1 MPDFAYDLDPWVL
14 GVLIVAIVV
23 IPSLI
28 GLVLFRRFV
37 APRLNFD
44 VDVNDAAGAAIQAIG
59 VFYGITVGLLAVGV
73 WTTHANLEDLVS
85 QEAAS
90 IAALYRDIAAYP
102 DPPRQELQ
110 AYLRAYTQAIIDV
123 DWPAQTKGTLPDD
136 STDILNRFQ
145 AMLTDF
151 EPTTKGDEIF
161 HAEALRQYNNV
172 ITYRRERADSVGDGL
187 AGSMWVVIWLG
198 ALINLSVAYFL
209 TVDDMRIHAAL
220 VGLIAAF
227 IGLVIFVIAVNDDP
241 FRGSLGIDAYDYQL
255 IIDKVMSK

>member
-123 DWPAQTKGTLPDD
+123 DWPAQAKGTLSDD

-187 AGSMWVVIWLG
+187 AGSMWAVIWLG